1 MELLVFHTLVI
12 AHIITGAT
20 GAIAFWVPVI
30 GRKGG
35 VNHRKWGQVFSLALL
50 CTGFFAF
57 AMSLLSLY
65 DPMGT
70 HPQLQGR
77 FDAVFVR
84 GFFGHLMLCASVLTV
99 NLAWYGWMLVRHRGR
114 QELNRTRWMYALQW
128 LTLGASINC
137 AGQGWAMGEKLLVGL
152 AIVGVATALTNL
164 HFLAKDRPTRE
175 DWLKEHVK
183 SLVGAG
189 ISVYTAFMAFGSVR
203 MLPELA
209 LNPLMWAIPLAVGLA
224 IIIWHRFA
232 IDRAA
237 RQRRGAM
244 AQQAA

>member
-12 AHIITGAT
+12 AHILTGAT

-35 VNHRKWGQVFSLALL
+35 TNHRKWGQVFTLALL
-50 CTGFFAF
+50 CTGWFALG
-57 AMSLLSLY
+57 MSVLSLA

-70 HPQLQGR
+70 HPHLADR
-77 FDAVFVR
+77 FDAGFIR
-84 GFFGHLMLCASVLTV
+84 GFFGHLMLCAAILTI
-99 NLAWYGWMLVRHRGR
+99 NLGWYGWMLVRNRGR
-114 QELNRTRWMYALQW
+114 QELNRTRAMFALQW
-128 LTLGASINC
+128 LTIGAAINC
-137 AGQGWAMGEKLLVGL
+137 AAQGWMMDQKLLIGL
-152 AIVGVATALTNL
+152 AIVGVATGWTNL
-164 HFLAKDRPTRE
+164 HFLAKPRPTRE

-203 MLPELA
+203 LFPELA
-209 LNPLMWAIPLAVGLA
+209 LHPLMWAIPLSVGLV

-237 RQRRGAM
+237 RQRRGAV
-244 AQQAA
+244 AQAA